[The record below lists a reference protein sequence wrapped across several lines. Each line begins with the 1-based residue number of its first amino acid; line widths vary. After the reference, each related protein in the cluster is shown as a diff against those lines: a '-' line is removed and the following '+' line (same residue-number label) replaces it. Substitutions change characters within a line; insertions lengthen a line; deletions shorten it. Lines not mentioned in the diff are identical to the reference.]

1 LATSQ
6 KAGMARETQNTAD
19 YNNIDILSVVPYY
32 LQ

>member
-1 LATSQ
+1 
-6 KAGMARETQNTAD
+6 MARETQNTAD